1 MHNSIQACWIEQAE
15 ARARKNAENAISTG
29 TAVLV
34 VDRQG
39 RALFG
44 NSKAIAKVSDG
55 CNRLKSEAG
64 GVCQKVR
71 PLVAAALGSTDSGAV
86 RCTTAAA
93 ADEDDDPEPLAVI
106 ICPIQSVG
114 SDSPGHAAALVIAAR
129 REKLPRPQP
138 ADLTQTYGLTR
149 CEAELLAALIAGETL
164 GDYCR
169 RAGIKANTGKT
180 HLRQVF
186 AKTHTNRQTDAVR
199 EVLTNPI
206 IHLKY
211 LFSV

>member
-1 MHNSIQACWIEQAE
+1 MHNSIQACWTEQAE

-34 VDRQG
+34 VDEQG
-39 RALFG
+39 RPLFG
-44 NSKAIAKVSDG
+44 NSRAIMKEPDG
-55 CNRLKSEAG
+55 CDRLKSEAG

-71 PLVAAALGSTDSGAV
+71 PLIASALGSTDCEAV
-86 RCTTAAA
+86 RCTTATA
-93 ADEDDDPEPLAVI
+93 ADEDDDPEPLTVI
-106 ICPIQSVG
+106 VCPIQSVG
-114 SDSPGHAAALVIAAR
+114 SDGPGHAAALVIAAR
-129 REKLPRPQP
+129 REKLPRP
-138 ADLTQTYGLTR
+138 ADLAQTYGLTR

-164 GDYCR
+164 GNYCK

>member
-1 MHNSIQACWIEQAE
+1 MHDGIQACWIEQAE
-15 ARARKNAENAISTG
+15 ARVRKNEENAISTG

-39 RALFG
+39 RPLFG

-71 PLVAAALGSTDSGAV
+71 PLVAAALGSTDSEAV

-93 ADEDDDPEPLAVI
+93 ADEDDDPEPLTVI
-106 ICPIQSVG
+106 VCPIQSVG
-114 SDSPGHAAALVIAAR
+114 SDGPGHAAALVIAAR
-129 REKLPRPQP
+129 REKLPRP
-138 ADLTQTYGLTR
+138 ADLAQTYGLTR

-164 GDYCR
+164 GSYCK

-199 EVLTNPI
+199 AVLTNPI